1 MKRGFHGVFSC
12 HFLPFTLYEALI
24 NSAEPS
30 WRIFFARTLSANP
43 PHSPC
48 YASGLLPRSDEKI
61 CANLTDFI
69 LSAIPLILFAEGFIG
84 MFNKG
89 GEILDVANGI
99 TTLGLPYTDL
109 ALRYLLVGLIVN
121 FLRGWLTDF
130 TTAYVQRQQGVKLSK
145 ELAVLNGRYCRDI
158 LSGGTRIHQYTSY
171 AQGAW
176 TLHPL
181 VQGR

>member
-1 MKRGFHGVFSC
+1 MD
-12 HFLPFTLYEALI
+12 T
-24 NSAEPS
+24 
-30 WRIFFARTLSANP
+30 
-43 PHSPC
+43 
-48 YASGLLPRSDEKI
+48 
-61 CANLTDFI
+61 
-69 LSAIPLILFAEGFIG
+69 LILFAEGFIG

-145 ELAVLNGRYCRDI
+145 EPAVLK
-158 LSGGTRIHQYTSY
+158 S
-171 AQGAW
+171 
-176 TLHPL
+176 
-181 VQGR
+181 